1 MLIVILVS
9 GTVLFCVYYPRVLEV
24 SRFNAIDWLDEKL
37 TGESAP
43 FVNNTVIDDF
53 HILAVYSA
61 MHLKDC
67 LSHPL
72 LLKLMILLC
81 VILWTVGNN
90 IFVYFM
96 CICKEK
102 LPKRPYNTPLYRS
115 TEYDAA
121 WTPYPVVPTLDYEI
135 PEAAPRNRNTEVSI
149 PFDESK
155 SGIPANHEF
164 TNLKMNHWAKAKDTV
179 IPIEEEEEQDYQS
192 IHYDQTVTTVG
203 PSTSIADRQDPQ
215 TYGRIMKRSVLL
227 LLAIIIFLI
236 SCLFGGW
243 LVYEDTFDP
252 ISNSTYVFDYQWI
265 DKHRL
270 AIQYSSDE
278 ERAKYT
284 TFQIY
289 KLVFITSRSI
299 GNIKN
304 VYNGSQTCARTAD
317 QADSSG
323 ILDGPPTS
331 IAAANKSLIYE

>member
-1 MLIVILVS
+1 MKGKKYLVLYFILMLIVILVS
-9 GTVLFCVYYPRVLEV
+9 GTVLFCVYYPLVLEV

-90 IFVYFM
+90 IFVYFL
-96 CICKEK
+96 CICK
-102 LPKRPYNTPLYRS
+102 
-115 TEYDAA
+115 
-121 WTPYPVVPTLDYEI
+121 
-135 PEAAPRNRNTEVSI
+135 
-149 PFDESK
+149 
-155 SGIPANHEF
+155 
-164 TNLKMNHWAKAKDTV
+164 
-179 IPIEEEEEQDYQS
+179 
-192 IHYDQTVTTVG
+192 
-203 PSTSIADRQDPQ
+203 
-215 TYGRIMKRSVLL
+215 IMKRSVLL